1 MILNELLTK
10 QKFLNNILLK
20 NGNKELSK
28 ELKMKIILNRVN
40 YSKIRD
46 KFDEEVQNFIQTL
59 STNEIR
65 QLQNKS
71 ELSDEEKNKLEELS
85 IEANDKYSKFL
96 SDIGN
101 KNVEFFEEKL
111 TYKDFEEIVEV
122 NADNDVEINNNKLSA
137 AYFLEV
143 FYTLFIIN
151 NEN

>member
-28 ELKMKIILNRVN
+28 GLKMKIILNRVN

>member
-28 ELKMKIILNRVN
+28 DLKMKIILNRVN

-137 AYFLEV
+137 AYFLEI
-143 FYTLFIIN
+143 FYDLFI
-151 NEN
+151 NE

>member
-40 YSKIRD
+40 YSKVRD
-46 KFDEEVQNFIQTL
+46 KFDEEVQNFVQTL
-59 STNEIR
+59 YTNEIR

-143 FYTLFIIN
+143 FYTLFITN

>member
-28 ELKMKIILNRVN
+28 DLKMKIILNRVN

-65 QLQNKS
+65 QLKNKS

-137 AYFLEV
+137 AYFLEI
-143 FYTLFIIN
+143 FYDLFI
-151 NEN
+151 NE

>member
-46 KFDEEVQNFIQTL
+46 KFDEEVQNFVQTL